1 MQYEETNYIGY
12 DGTHMFMALWK
23 PDDDKPRALLVV
35 LHGLGSHAGDFKNLG
50 EYFAN
55 RGFAVFIP
63 DLRGFGHYS
72 GLKGHV
78 MRFDEYIE
86 DIQNLVMQVKDR
98 YLNKITFLF
107 GSSLGGVNA
116 IRYVKT
122 YPKTVDGL
130 ILHCPAVSQN
140 LGIGR
145 GTIIAGQ
152 ILSWLNVKRYFSSGL
167 NYEDASRN
175 PTVIKDHETDPLRF
189 DDVTPRFGIEG
200 LKASEDAFK
209 SALMIKVPVLLQ
221 QAGEDKLVSPNRSK
235 EFFENLSSEDKT
247 LYFYEGLYHELHVE
261 PESDRILGDM
271 ETWLN
276 KRLPT

>member
-23 PDDDKPRALLVV
+23 PDDDKPRALLIV

-55 RGFAVFIP
+55 RGLAVFIP

-72 GLKGHV
+72 GIMGHV

-130 ILHCPAVSQN
+130 ILHCPAVSQT
-140 LGIGR
+140 LGIGK
-145 GTIIAGQ
+145 GTRVAGQ
-152 ILSWLNVKRYFSSGL
+152 ILSWLNVKKYFSSGL

-175 PTVIKDHETDPLRF
+175 PSVIKEHETDPLRF

-200 LKASEDAFK
+200 LKASEDAFN
-209 SALMIKVPVLLQ
+209 SASMIKMPVLLQ

-235 EFFENLSSEDKT
+235 EFFENLLSEDKT
-247 LYFYEGLYHELHVE
+247 WHLYEGLYHELHVE
-261 PESDRILGDM
+261 PESAQVLGDM
-271 ETWLN
+271 ENWLA